1 MHRGLADAEPLG
13 RAAHRRLVLYDVERQ
28 LAGALLD
35 VPFHTATLPRI
46 CSLGGCICAGRG
58 GYEKAAAG
66 GIGPRRS
73 FFTRIWFRNGDQIL
87 HIKSEQDNVA
97 VQPHSTAFR
106 GGPRFQLSQ
115 GGVNPPWPKVL
126 AGAKTL
132 VRAER
137 VPPSAGST

>member
-1 MHRGLADAEPLG
+1 MKD
-13 RAAHRRLVLYDVERQ
+13 
-28 LAGALLD
+28 
-35 VPFHTATLPRI
+35 
-46 CSLGGCICAGRG
+46 
-58 GYEKAAAG
+58 
-66 GIGPRRS
+66 
-73 FFTRIWFRNGDQIL
+73 GDQGL
-87 HIKSEQDNVA
+87 HVEPEQDNVA
-97 VQPHSTAFR
+97 VQPHGTAFR

>member
-58 GYEKAAAG
+58 GYEKLRRGLIPSAAAFLRG
-66 GIGPRRS
+66 YGSGTAIGAYTLNRNRTMSPSSPTQLRS
-73 FFTRIWFRNGDQIL
+73 
-87 HIKSEQDNVA
+87 
-97 VQPHSTAFR
+97 
-106 GGPRFQLSQ
+106 
-115 GGVNPPWPKVL
+115 
-126 AGAKTL
+126 AGAPDFNSA
-132 VRAER
+132 RAE
-137 VPPSAGST
+137 